1 MEKVEKVEEGKEWE
15 AVAEQWHARHQ
26 SGETE
31 RALAAPTTTRI
42 LIVDNEPRIVDILVN
57 LLTDDPREFRLETAM
72 DGEDALLKVEAFDPS
87 LLILDVVM
95 RGLHGIEV
103 CRRLKRNPERRTI
116 KILGLTGY
124 PRFAPALRKAG
135 ADACLTKPFDMW
147 QVQQAVDR
155 LIAYAGR

>member
-1 MEKVEKVEEGKEWE
+1 MEKVEKVEEREKWE
-15 AVAEQWHARHQ
+15 TVAERWHARHE

-31 RALAAPTTTRI
+31 RTLAPPVTRI
-42 LIVDNEPRIVDILVN
+42 LIVDNEPRIVDVLVN
-57 LLTDDPREFRLETAM
+57 LLTGDPREFRLETAM

-95 RGLHGIEV
+95 RGLHGIDV

-124 PRFAPALRKAG
+124 PTFVPALRKAG
-135 ADACLTKPFDMW
+135 ADACLTKPFDLW